1 MGHKNKMKKKINYVL
16 IIIYLFDMS
25 RDLSRDIFIY
35 VFCDAL
41 LVILYVASVACGNYN
56 NI

>member
-1 MGHKNKMKKKINYVL
+1 MGHKNKMKKKINYVI